1 MQKLPIPSDETDR
14 LATLRDLRLVEL
26 AAQMDFERLTR
37 LARSLSKAEHSL
49 VVLVEESE
57 AIAIS
62 RHTSAV
68 KPEGRLAIDRDRSMS
83 AFALLEDGP
92 LWIADA
98 ATDRRSCEMPCVAT
112 PPYLRFYC
120 GAPIIVRGQKVGVLA
135 VADVD
140 VRPYDQEVADRMVDI
155 AAVIATEFEL
165 KVAKRQMAAEEV
177 RVRAEKTLLD
187 VLIEDAPLALAMFD
201 RDMRYIRT
209 SRRWRSDRGE
219 EGEQLIGRSHYEVQP
234 RITDAWKACHQ
245 RCLAG
250 ATERH
255 EAERYTDEFGAER
268 WVRWEVTPWYEGS
281 GEIGGVVI
289 MTEDLTEQMQS
300 REQLEQSETRLK
312 LATEI
317 SDLTVWD
324 YSYERRSLAYASGRM
339 PTAFAGDLSYERL
352 IKEWLARIHED
363 DRERV
368 AALWNQ
374 AMDAGALFNCEYR
387 QYDGLGRAVW
397 HQNVADT
404 IRDAEG
410 RPERIVGVVRDVTE
424 RKLGELAVEQARNE
438 AEAAN
443 RAKSEFLANMSHE
456 IRTPLNGVLGV
467 ASALA
472 RTGLNDDQRQMV
484 QIIEHSGHVL
494 QALLSDVLDLARIES
509 GKLELRLEPFD
520 LAGAVREIGDL
531 FESGAREKGLVLA
544 VEVDPALEGAFLADP
559 VRVRQVASNL
569 LSNAVKFTAQGKVSL
584 TATAVAQADDMAVVR
599 ISVSDT
605 GIGFDEETRRR
616 LFERFEQA
624 DGSITRQFGGTGLGL
639 SICRSLAGMM
649 GGRLWAESAPG
660 EGSTFTLELE
670 LPRAIARATAPVAH
684 DEAEPEG
691 PGLTDDAGE
700 ARAVRV
706 LLAEDH
712 PTNRRVVELILDG
725 AGVDLTSVENGA
737 LAVEMF
743 GLYDYDLILMD
754 MQMPV
759 MDGLNA
765 TRSIRA
771 SERAEGRAPTPI
783 YALTANAMPE
793 HVEQTHAA
801 GANGHLTKPLS
812 AAALLDIIDMA
823 RNGELHAEAGEAGR
837 IVAA

>member
-1 MQKLPIPSDETDR
+1 MIRAPIPIDEAER

-26 AAQMDFERLTR
+26 APGMDFDRLLR
-37 LARSLSKAEHSL
+37 LARAVAKAEYSL
-49 VVLVEESE
+49 AVLVEETESLV
-57 AIAIS
+57 IA
-62 RHTSAV
+62 RQG
-68 KPEGRLAIDRDRSMS
+68 EGAATMDRERSLS
-83 AFALLEDGP
+83 AFVLAEEGP
-92 LWIADA
+92 LWIEDA

-120 GAPIIVRGQKVGVLA
+120 GAPIIVRGRKVGVIA
-135 VADVD
+135 VADTD
-140 VRPYDQEVADRMVDI
+140 IRPFDQAVADRLADI

-165 KVAKRQMAAEEV
+165 KVTKARLAADEV
-177 RVRAEKTLLD
+177 RIRAEKTLLD

-219 EGEQLIGRSHYEVQP
+219 AGAQLLGRSHYEVQP
-234 RITDAWKACHQ
+234 RITDHWKACHQ

-255 EAERYTDEFGAER
+255 DGEHYVDEFGADR

-281 GEIGGVVI
+281 GAVGGLVI
-289 MTEDLTEQMQS
+289 MTEDLTEQMKS
-300 REQLEQSETRLK
+300 REQLEQSETRLR

-317 SDLTVWD
+317 SDLTVWE
-324 YSYERRSLAYASGRM
+324 YSFEKRALQYASGRM
-339 PTAFAGDLSYERL
+339 PSAFAGDLSYERL
-352 IKEWLARIHED
+352 VKEWLGRVHED

-368 AALWNQ
+368 SGLWRQ
-374 AMDAGALFNCEYR
+374 AMENDTLFNCEYR
-387 QYDGLGRAVW
+387 QYDGLQRAVW

-410 RPERIVGVVRDVTE
+410 NPERIVGVVRDITE

-438 AEAAN
+438 AENAN

-472 RTGLNDDQRQMV
+472 RTALSDDQRQMV
-484 QIIEHSGHVL
+484 QIIEHSGQVL
-494 QALLSDVLDLARIES
+494 QSLLSDVLDLARIES
-509 GKLELRLEPFD
+509 GKLELRPESFD
-520 LAGAVREIGDL
+520 LAGALREVAGL
-531 FESGAREKGLVLA
+531 FESGAEAKGLKLRLDI
-544 VEVDPALEGAFLADP
+544 DPKLEGGFKADP
-559 VRVRQVASNL
+559 VRIRQVASNL
-569 LSNAVKFTAQGKVSL
+569 LSNAVKFTAHGEVAL
-584 TATAVAQADDMAVVR
+584 TATVVAEADDMAVLR

-605 GIGFDEETRRR
+605 GIGFDEATRQR

-639 SICRSLAGMM
+639 SICRSLATMM
-649 GGRLWAESAPG
+649 GGRLWADSATG

-670 LPRAIARATAPVAH
+670 LQRDHAAP
-684 DEAEPEG
+684 
-691 PGLTDDAGE
+691 AGE
-700 ARAVRV
+700 AARTFPAASANEAGAPDPDAAPSRPVRV

-771 SERAEGRAPTPI
+771 TERVEERAPTPI
-783 YALTANAMPE
+783 FALTANAMPE
-793 HVEQTHAA
+793 HVEQTRAA
-801 GANGHLTKPLS
+801 GADGHLTKPLS
-812 AAALLDIIDMA
+812 AEALLDIIAHIREGQLDA
-823 RNGELHAEAGEAGR
+823 AGEAGDAE
-837 IVAA
+837 IAAA

>member
-1 MQKLPIPSDETDR
+1 MPNPLIPSDEADR

-26 AAQMDFERLTR
+26 AEDMDFGCLTR
-37 LARSLSKAEHSL
+37 LARSLAKADHSL
-49 VVLVEESE
+49 VALVEETE
-57 AIAIS
+57 VIAIA
-62 RHTSAV
+62 RQDAV
-68 KPEGRLAIDRDRSMS
+68 PRTTDRSN
-83 AFALLEDGP
+83 ALSTFTLAQDGP
-92 LWIADA
+92 LWIEDA
-98 ATDRRSCEMPCVAT
+98 ATDRRSCAMPFIAT
-112 PPYLRFYC
+112 APYLRFYC
-120 GAPIIVRGQKVGVLA
+120 GAPIIVRGHKVGVVA

-140 VRPYDQEVADRMVDI
+140 IRPFDQEVADRMVDI
-155 AAVIATEFEL
+155 AAVIANEFEL
-165 KVAKRQMAAEEV
+165 KVAKSRLAADEV
-177 RVRAEKTLLD
+177 RMRAEKTLLD

-201 RDMRYIRT
+201 REMRYIRT
-209 SRRWRSDRGE
+209 SGRWRVEQNLEDSD
-219 EGEQLIGRSHYEVQP
+219 LIGRCHYDVAAYMSAE
-234 RITDAWKACHQ
+234 WKAGHL

-250 ATERH
+250 ATERCDR
-255 EAERYTDEFGAER
+255 ERYLGADGSEV
-268 WVRWEVTPWYEGS
+268 WVRWEVTPWYEES
-281 GEIGGVVI
+281 GRVGGLVI
-289 MTEDLTEQMQS
+289 MTEDLTEQIRAS
-300 REQLEQSETRLK
+300 DRIEQSETRLR
-312 LATEI
+312 LAAEI
-317 SDLTVWD
+317 ADLTVWD
-324 YSYERRSLAYASGRM
+324 YSFERRSLAFASGRT
-339 PTAFAGDLSYERL
+339 PTAYSGDLSYERL
-352 IKEWLARIHED
+352 VREWLARVHED
-363 DRERV
+363 DRGRV
-368 AALWNQ
+368 AALWTQ
-374 AMDAGALFNCEYR
+374 AMEAGVLFNSEYR
-387 QYDGLGRAVW
+387 QYDHLGRAAW

-424 RKLGELAVEQARNE
+424 RKLGELAVEQARSE

-484 QIIEHSGHVL
+484 QIIEASGLVL

-509 GKLELRLEPFD
+509 GKLELRPEPFD
-520 LAGAVREIGDL
+520 LAAALREIGDL
-531 FESGAREKGLVLA
+531 FESGAREKGLALEVS
-544 VEVDPALEGAFLADP
+544 VDPSLEGAFLADP
-559 VRVRQVASNL
+559 VRVRQVVSNL
-569 LSNAVKFTAQGKVSL
+569 LSNAVKFTTLGKVSVA
-584 TATAVAQADDMAVVR
+584 ATAVAEAAGATVVQ
-599 ISVSDT
+599 ITVSDT
-605 GIGFDEETRRR
+605 GLGFDEEIRRR

-639 SICRSLAGMM
+639 SICRSLIDMM
-649 GGRLWAESAPG
+649 DGRLWAESKPG

-670 LPRAIARATAPVAH
+670 LTRADAVIRAPVANTTAAP
-684 DEAEPEG
+684 DVPANPER
-691 PGLTDDAGE
+691 P
-700 ARAVRV
+700 VRV

-725 AGVDLTSVENGA
+725 AGVDLTAVENGA

-812 AAALLDIIDMA
+812 AGALLDVIAQIRDA
-823 RNGELHAEAGEAGR
+823 AHGDKADEDAAAV
-837 IVAA
+837 VA

>member
-1 MQKLPIPSDETDR
+1 MQNPPIPSDEADR

-26 AAQMDFERLTR
+26 AATMDFERLTR
-37 LARSLSKAEHSL
+37 LARSVARTEHAI
-49 VVLVEESE
+49 VVLVEEAE
-57 AIAIS
+57 AIAIA
-62 RHTSAV
+62 RNTTGTVPDGRGAV
-68 KPEGRLAIDRDRSMS
+68 GRADSMS
-83 AFALLEDGP
+83 GLVLLEDGP

-98 ATDRRSCEMPCVAT
+98 ATDRRSCAMPCVAT

-120 GAPIIVRGQKVGVLA
+120 GAPIVVRGHKVGVVA

-140 VRPYDQEVADRMVDI
+140 IRPFDQEVAARLADI
-155 AAVIATEFEL
+155 AAVIANEFEL
-165 KVAKRQMAAEEV
+165 KVAKSRLAAEEV

-201 RDMRYIRT
+201 REMRYLRT
-209 SRRWRSDRGE
+209 SRRWRDEQGLSDTD
-219 EGEQLIGRSHYEVQP
+219 LIGRCHYDVAP
-234 RITDAWKACHQ
+234 YMSDDWKAGHQ

-250 ATERH
+250 ATERCDR
-255 EAERYTDEFGAER
+255 ERYLRPDGREV
-268 WVRWEVTPWYEGS
+268 WVRWEVTPWYEES
-281 GEIGGVVI
+281 GEAGGLVI
-289 MTEDLTEQMQS
+289 MTEDLTEQVKAS
-300 REQLEQSETRLK
+300 DRIEQSETRLRM
-312 LATEI
+312 AAEI
-317 SDLTVWD
+317 ADLTVWD
-324 YSYERRSLAYASGRM
+324 YSFEDRSLAHASGRL

-352 IKEWLARIHED
+352 VQEWLSRVHED

-368 AALWNQ
+368 ATTWNQ
-374 AMDAGALFNCEYR
+374 AMDAGTLFSCEYR
-387 QYDGLGRAVW
+387 QLDALGRVVW
-397 HQNVADT
+397 HQNIADT
-404 IRDAEG
+404 VRDAQG

-424 RKLGELAVEQARNE
+424 QKLGAQAVEQARNE

-472 RTGLNDDQRQMV
+472 RTGLSDDQRQMV
-484 QIIEHSGHVL
+484 QIIEHSGQVL
-494 QALLSDVLDLARIES
+494 QSLLSDVLDLARIES

-520 LAGAVREIGDL
+520 LAGAVREIGEL
-531 FESGAREKGLVLA
+531 FEPGAHEKGLALA
-544 VEVDPALEGAFLADP
+544 VEVDPALEGIFLADS

-584 TATAVAQADDMAVVR
+584 SALVVAQADDKAVVR

-605 GIGFDEETRRR
+605 GIGFDEDTRRR

-639 SICRSLAGMM
+639 SISRSLADMM
-649 GGRLWAESAPG
+649 GGRLWAESTPG

-670 LPRAIARATAPVAH
+670 LPRATARASAPIDVS
-684 DEAEPEG
+684 PQG
-691 PGLTDDAGE
+691 PGLTDAEGA
-700 ARAVRV
+700 ARTVRV

-725 AGVDLTSVENGA
+725 AGVDLTAVENGA

-771 SERAEGRAPTPI
+771 TERAEGRRPTPI

-801 GANGHLTKPLS
+801 GANGHLTKPL
-812 AAALLDIIDMA
+812 AASALLDIIALARSGELGAEA
-823 RNGELHAEAGEAGR
+823 RNGAG
-837 IVAA
+837 IAAA